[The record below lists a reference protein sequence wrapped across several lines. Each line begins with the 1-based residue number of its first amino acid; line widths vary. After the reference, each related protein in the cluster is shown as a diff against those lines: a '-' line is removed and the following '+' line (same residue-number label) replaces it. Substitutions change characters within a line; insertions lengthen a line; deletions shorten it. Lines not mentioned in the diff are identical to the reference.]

1 MQNILERIK
10 HILMQEYE
18 FEVFGVHRMPT
29 GVGGGE
35 GGGGRFSWEWGGGRF
50 LGLAKLLTQDFVCET
65 VPKIV

>member
-35 GGGGRFSWEWGGGRF
+35 GGADDF
-50 LGLAKLLTQDFVCET
+50 LGSGGADDFLDWLSY
-65 VPKIV
+65 